1 MSTTP
6 PGWYDDGHGALRW
19 WDGAAWTEHVA
30 QPDPEPEPVAADNDE
45 VLPPE
50 LAAELDP
57 AAASSVGVPAPGE
70 VPGYA
75 AYGAGG
81 QQPYPGAEGAYPA
94 GAFTS
99 ATAPKKSRAWI
110 IWLVAGLVLL
120 GIVIAAAVLIPLL
133 ILGASTGGGGQPQQP
148 SSSTFDVDDSVV
160 LSTDDDFAVVDTVA
174 LYDRA
179 WQNADCDDYLASTTA
194 DFRESGGY
202 TDCAEFEADAAATAE
217 SLDDYAVLVTTV
229 SFDSDT
235 ALVITTETYS
245 SMYDEQGRLT
255 DERID
260 YEDYLYYLLVSVD
273 GEWLIDGV
281 EIE

>member
-30 QPDPEPEPVAADNDE
+30 QPDPEPAGAGDGEA
-45 VLPPE
+45 LPPE
-50 LAAELDP
+50 LAPELDP

-70 VPGYA
+70 VPDYA
-75 AYGAGG
+75 AYGGG
-81 QQPYPGAEGAYPA
+81 AQQPYPGAHPA
-94 GAFTS
+94 GAFVS
-99 ATAPKKSRAWI
+99 ATEQKKSRAWI
-110 IWLVAGLVLL
+110 VWVVVGVVLL

-133 ILGASTGGGGQPQQP
+133 ILGASTGGGQGQQQ

-174 LYDRA
+174 LYDSA
-179 WQNADCDDYLASTTA
+179 WQNADCDEYIASTTVE
-194 DFRESGGY
+194 FRESGGGY
-202 TDCAEFEADAAATAE
+202 ADCAEFEADAAATIE

-235 ALVITTETYS
+235 ALVITTETYT
-245 SMYDEQGRLT
+245 SMYDQQGMPT
-255 DERID
+255 DEPVEYD
-260 YEDYLYYLLVSVD
+260 DTLYYLLVDVD

-281 EIE
+281 EYD